1 MDLGGVYYRT
11 EKKKRERE
19 KQNQRIKIMS
29 KSNVCWS
36 SKIKAKQS
44 YFFEGSTALNKPIKW
59 FI

>member
-1 MDLGGVYYRT
+1 MDLGGVYYRI

-36 SKIKAKQS
+36 SKIKAKQN
-44 YFFEGSTALNKPIKW
+44 YFLRDPLP
-59 FI
+59 